1 MFFKGEIFIDFG
13 KPFPKEG
20 GENETHLS
28 TINLFGSPIVILV
41 TDGSRL
47 AESKYSKIH
56 VRGKFLISIPRTELI
71 CVIT

>member
-1 MFFKGEIFIDFG
+1 MFIDFG
-13 KPFPKEG
+13 KPFPNEEG
-20 GENETHLS
+20 GNEHHQPIS
-28 TINLFGSPIVILV
+28 RPNSNLVPARV

-56 VRGKFLISIPRTELI
+56 ARGKSLISIPKTELI